1 MSKSWIFLFMWNE
14 ILVAGALML
23 VLEGLLP
30 ILSPKSFKQMMQRA
44 AEMSERELRWSGL
57 VSMIFGAVLIYV
69 LKN

>member
-1 MSKSWIFLFMWNE
+1 MWNE

-44 AEMSERELRWSGL
+44 AEMSEQELRWSGL
-57 VSMIFGAVLIYV
+57 VSMIFGAVLIYI

>member
-1 MSKSWIFLFMWNE
+1 MWNE

-44 AEMSERELRWSGL
+44 AEMSEQELRWSGL